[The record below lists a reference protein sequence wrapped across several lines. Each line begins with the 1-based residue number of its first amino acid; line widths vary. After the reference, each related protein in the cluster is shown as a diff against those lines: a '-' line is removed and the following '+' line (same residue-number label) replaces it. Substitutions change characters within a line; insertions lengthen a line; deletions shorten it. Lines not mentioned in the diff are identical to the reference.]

1 MDDIHYVIDTPFI
14 DPDGDSVS
22 YSFDWTVDGQAYTGS
37 TLDTDYIGDTIP
49 VSETVAGEIWECT
62 VTPND
67 GTVDGSSISVNVT
80 VVESVTCAY
89 GSCDEFLD
97 LGNGVVMDLNLIPAG
112 TDPLERYTLSRD
124 FYLMTTEVTQEMFQQ
139 VMGYDSRTGYTQY
152 NYGTGADFA
161 TYYANW
167 HMAAAFANAVTQR
180 HNTVN
185 GTSLQDCY
193 SCSGSG
199 TGVSAPRWG
208 PLPMFGRCPAHRSRI
223 TRCAVAQPAIS
234 TGDGTDRVAHTVRTA
249 AARV

>member
-1 MDDIHYVIDTPFI
+1 
-14 DPDGDSVS
+14 
-22 YSFDWTVDGQAYTGS
+22 
-37 TLDTDYIGDTIP
+37 
-49 VSETVAGEIWECT
+49 
-62 VTPND
+62 
-67 GTVDGSSISVNVT
+67 
-80 VVESVTCAY
+80 
-89 GSCDEFLD
+89 
-97 LGNGVVMDLNLIPAG
+97 MDLNLIPAG
-112 TDPLERYTLSRD
+112 TDPLERYTLTRD

-199 TGVSAPRWG
+199 TGVSCSEVGDPTNVRAASCP
-208 PLPMFGRCPAHRSRI
+208 PKPMGIRSRSG
-223 TRCAVAQPAIS
+223 TTS
-234 TGDGTDRVAHTVRTA
+234 DFWTGDGTDRYIQFGQLQLECDNTRWRQQSTFE
-249 AARV
+249 